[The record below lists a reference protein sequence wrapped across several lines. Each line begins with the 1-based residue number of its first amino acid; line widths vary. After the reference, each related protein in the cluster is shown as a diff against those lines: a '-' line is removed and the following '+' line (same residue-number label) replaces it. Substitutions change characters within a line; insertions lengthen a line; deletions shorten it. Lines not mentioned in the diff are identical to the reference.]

1 MGTPGEPREKPA
13 RRRTGGVSV
22 IAGGLLQD
30 LEDRLRRDLAPI
42 EERVRPGEET
52 RGLAGGGGAAGGA
65 AAAGGPG
72 DAVLANDRLLIVLPG
87 DAVLANDRLLI
98 VLPGGPENDPLGA
111 DPGVP
116 DADHA

>member
-1 MGTPGEPREKPA
+1 MGTPAEPREKPA

-65 AAAGGPG
+65 GG
-72 DAVLANDRLLIVLPG
+72 AVLG
-87 DAVLANDRLLI
+87 NDRLLI
-98 VLPGGPENDPLGA
+98 VLPGGPESDALGPE
-111 DPGVP
+111 PGAP

>member
-1 MGTPGEPREKPA
+1 VRTPGEPREKPA

-52 RGLAGGGGAAGGA
+52 RGLAGGGAGG
-65 AAAGGPG
+65 
-72 DAVLANDRLLIVLPG
+72 
-87 DAVLANDRLLI
+87 AVLANDRLLI
-98 VLPGGPENDPLGA
+98 VLPGGLESSPLGA
-111 DPGVP
+111 EPGVP
-116 DADHA
+116 DTDHA

>member
-1 MGTPGEPREKPA
+1 VGTPGEPREKPA

-52 RGLAGGGGAAGGA
+52 RGLAGGAGAAGGTGG
-65 AAAGGPG
+65 AGG
-72 DAVLANDRLLIVLPG
+72 AVLANDRLLIVLPG
-87 DAVLANDRLLI
+87 A
-98 VLPGGPENDPLGA
+98 PESCPPCA
-111 DPGVP
+111 EPGVP
-116 DADHA
+116 DTDQG